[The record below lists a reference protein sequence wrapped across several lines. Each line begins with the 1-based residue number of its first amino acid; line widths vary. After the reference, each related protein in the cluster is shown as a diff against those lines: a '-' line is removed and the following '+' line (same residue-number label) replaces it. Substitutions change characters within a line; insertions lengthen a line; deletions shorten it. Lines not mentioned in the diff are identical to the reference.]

1 MKDIKNYN
9 TAKYAKPD
17 ILSIFKKSDVQGPEY
32 EEGEFAAMNIDDIQ
46 NLRSIIGKHIYNKDY
61 EENGKTYVKLVIE

>member
-17 ILSIFKKSDVQGPEY
+17 ILSIFKKSDVQEPEY